1 MIQKT
6 PIILA
11 SLIAVLSVG
20 GMAIAVVHRISTEQ
34 AQSYPVGEASY
45 PFDRCYPST
54 FQRPKAVRQTKL
66 HGVTW
71 WEVEAKSVRFRNSL
85 NLLHFRTEGQKC
97 KWSNRNRATFR
108 LDYMPKSVAI
118 HFAMQHYKP
127 MFDACKAFNHAQKD
141 VEAFCLLDM
150 QQGLKN
156 SVFFPE
162 EIEALSALKLDV
174 NSIQGHQIISSS
186 KDLKQEE

>member
-1 MIQKT
+1 VIQKT

-11 SLIAVLSVG
+11 STIALLSVG
-20 GMAIAVVHRISTEQ
+20 GMAIAVVHQISTEQ
-34 AQSYPVGEASY
+34 AQSYPVGKVSY

-54 FQRPKAVRQTKL
+54 FQRPNAVRQSNL

-108 LDYMPKSVAI
+108 LDYMPKSSAVD
-118 HFAMQHYKP
+118 FAMQHYKP
-127 MFDACKAFNHAQKD
+127 MLDACKTFNHSQKD
-141 VEAFCLLDM
+141 VDAFCLLDM
-150 QQGLKN
+150 QQGLKD

-162 EIEALSALKLDV
+162 EIDALSVLKIDV
-174 NSIQGHQIISSS
+174 NAIQGHQIISSS
-186 KDLKQEE
+186 KDIKQAE

>member
-1 MIQKT
+1 
-6 PIILA
+6 
-11 SLIAVLSVG
+11 
-20 GMAIAVVHRISTEQ
+20 
-34 AQSYPVGEASY
+34 
-45 PFDRCYPST
+45 
-54 FQRPKAVRQTKL
+54 
-66 HGVTW
+66 VTW

-118 HFAMQHYKP
+118 HFAMEHYKP
-127 MFDACKAFNHAQKD
+127 MLDACKTFHQSQKD

-150 QQGLKN
+150 QRGLKD
-156 SVFFPE
+156 SIFFPE